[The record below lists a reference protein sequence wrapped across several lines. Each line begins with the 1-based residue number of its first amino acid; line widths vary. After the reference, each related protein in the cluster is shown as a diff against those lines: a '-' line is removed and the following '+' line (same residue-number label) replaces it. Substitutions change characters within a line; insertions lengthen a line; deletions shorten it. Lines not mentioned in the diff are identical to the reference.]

1 MLVRSQG
8 KGCFCTE
15 SESQMSCAKE
25 PFVLLKGARQQCC
38 CDVRCAIPF
47 DDEVP
52 MQIAVAGVMLYPK
65 AQQKM

>member
-1 MLVRSQG
+1 
-8 KGCFCTE
+8 
-15 SESQMSCAKE
+15 MSCAKE
-25 PFVLLKGARQQCC
+25 PFVLLKGARQQFC

-52 MQIAVAGVMLYPK
+52 MQIAVAGVVLFP